1 MVCTDMWFVEFSKW
15 CRNGRNSVAL
25 VDILIKFFESRVVG
39 FSPALYTAPAPLTP
53 LNISRGIFQ

>member
-39 FSPALYTAPAPLTP
+39 FSPAL
-53 LNISRGIFQ
+53 

>member
-39 FSPALYTAPAPLTP
+39 FSPAYCPGSPQYFQGD
-53 LNISRGIFQ
+53 ISVVL